1 MLELGE
7 HRSSSEKNG
16 GGRRLVFLA
25 IAGVSSMAILG
36 LAIVLGAVGF
46 NFRRM
51 SIHEARLSK
60 LVTVGAQVEQVTK
73 GLEAEHSPLL
83 MSARSSD
90 QARIAA
96 EQWGKHKGD
105 EIELRAARWTEM
117 RVFRAGDMV
126 YFIFF
131 DEDGK
136 VREFIYV
143 SS

>member
-7 HRSSSEKNG
+7 HRSSFEEKG

-36 LAIVLGAVGF
+36 LAILLGAVGF

-51 SIHEARLSK
+51 SIHEARLTK
-60 LVTVGAQVEQVTK
+60 LVTVGANVDQVTK

-96 EQWGKHKGD
+96 EQWGKHKRD

-131 DEDGK
+131 DGDGK